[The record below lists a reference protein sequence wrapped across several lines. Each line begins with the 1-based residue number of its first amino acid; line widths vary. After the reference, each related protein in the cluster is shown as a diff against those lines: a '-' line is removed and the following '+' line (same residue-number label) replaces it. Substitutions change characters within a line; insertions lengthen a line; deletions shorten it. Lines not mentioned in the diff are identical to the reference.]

1 MTEALDPRIH
11 AYRADLAARGLAGRV
26 EAAAFADGAPYRV
39 TAATAAVHDRPDPAS
54 TRISELLYGEAV
66 SVYEVRDGWAWL
78 QSALDDYVG
87 YVRAEALAAG
97 AGAPDHRVAVLS
109 THLYPEPRL
118 KAPPRGWLPLGAR
131 LAARGVTKGAARGA
145 AENGF
150 LPVGD
155 AGWVYRRH
163 LAPLGRTE
171 PDFVAT
177 AARFLGVPYLWG
189 GRSVLGLDCS
199 GLVQV
204 ALQLAGIACPR
215 DSDMMA
221 AALGQALDP
230 ATDPATLARGDLIF
244 MAGHVMF
251 ADGDGRA
258 LHANAHHMAVTLE
271 PVAEVFGRLSAE
283 AGRITAI
290 RRLIR

>member
-1 MTEALDPRIH
+1 MSDVLDPRIH

-26 EAAAFADGAPYRV
+26 TAAAFADGKPYRV
-39 TAATAAVHDRPDPAS
+39 AAATLAVHDRPDSAS
-54 TRISELLYGEAV
+54 TRTSELLYGEALTA
-66 SVYEVRDGWAWL
+66 YEVRDGWAWV

-87 YVRAEALAAG
+87 YVRAGALAAG
-97 AGAPDHRVAVLS
+97 AGAPDHWVRALS
-109 THLYPEPRL
+109 THRYPEPRM
-118 KAPPRGWLPLGAR
+118 KAPPQGWLPQGAR
-131 LAARGVTKGAARGA
+131 LGVSGA

-150 LPVGD
+150 LPVGE

-163 LAPLGRTE
+163 LAPLGQTE

-204 ALQLAGIACPR
+204 ALQFAGIDCPR

-221 AALGQALDP
+221 AALGAPLDP
-230 ATDPATLARGDLIF
+230 ATDPATLQRGDLIF
-244 MAGHVMF
+244 MPGHVMF
-251 ADGDGRA
+251 ADGEGRA

-271 PVAEVFGRLSAE
+271 PVADVFGRLSAQ
-283 AGRITAI
+283 AGRVTALRRII
-290 RRLIR
+290 R